1 MLPRADPWRRLAL
14 NQPIGSVAALRL
26 NVMGQSNDIAERDE
40 ADIKRWGIAP
50 SFTIGF
56 GTPLQV
62 TGSFFY
68 QREDNL
74 PDYGFPVMFGGQ
86 EPIPPVNRRN
96 FYGLANNDYEKTDVY
111 IGTIR
116 ADYKYSDDFRLRNE
130 TRYGWYGRQALPGV
144 PQPPTVAPGQSLS
157 TVNVTVTRPQR
168 DSEETIVA
176 NNLDAVVKWSLLG
189 FKSSLVTGFEISYQ
203 TFDITRW
210 TQPQTVTPLLNPN
223 PFRAVPNAQRVLAAK
238 STSDEFGAGV
248 YAVNDLSIT
257 EWLRFLAGVRWDYWN
272 ASADI
277 DFPLPVAN
285 LSNVTNA
292 WNPRLGLVVEPTK
305 SQMYYFTYG
314 TSSNPSAEALSQTL
328 NAANQN
334 LDPENNQSFELGA
347 KWTLFDKLGINAALF
362 RIEKTNARTVDPVT
376 GIVELD
382 GKQRVDGFEISAPG
396 GDPQGLAGLRR
407 VHLPNPKIVEAIDVQ
422 NGVPIQGNVLPN
434 VPQSSATAVDDVQ
447 LHLALAHPGRRGG
460 RLCEQAVRERL
471 QSRVVSQLPHRRS
484 DRGRPAD
491 LQLRAAHEHPEH
503 LQRALLPG
511 PPSRPLHRRA
521 PDGRSSS
528 REPSRTDPML
538 LPIPKVLT
546 EAQVARC
553 RELME
558 RATWVDGRITAG
570 HQSAKAKDNLQIPE
584 GSPEAREMGEMIG
597 KALEQIPLFVSA
609 ALPTKIF
616 PPLFNRY
623 EPGMTFGAHVD
634 NAIRQIPGTP
644 FRVRTDLS
652 ATLFISRPEEYDGGE
667 LVVEDTYGTHSVKLP
682 AGDMILYPAT
692 SLHRVNPVTR
702 GVRLASFFWIESM
715 VRDDGERTL
724 LFDLDMAIVKI
735 NQDVPDHPGVVASTC
750 CYHNLLRRWANA

>member
-1 MLPRADPWRRLAL
+1 MARRRQAGRTPRRLTDSERLILNPKRHLRRAIGLGLLVTSSAWAQQPTDEDLVLPPVDVQAQRRFGEYRLLNSDLFKVPSELADYPQSVTIVPQELMREQADFTLRDAL
-14 NQPIGSVAALRL
+14 RNVTGIGFVAGEGGGAQGDNLTLRGFSARTDIFLDGIRDVGMYTRDTFNLEAVEVFKGPSAVLFGRGSTGGVINQVSKTPKTSRFYEGSFTGGTDVFFRGQADVNQPIGSVAALRL

-144 PQPPTVAPGQSLS
+144 PQPPTVAPDQSLS

-189 FKSSLVTGFEISYQ
+189 FKSTLVTGFEISYQ

-334 LDPENNQSFELGA
+334 LDPEHNQSFELGA

-382 GKQRVDGFEISAPG
+382 GKQRVDGFEISA
-396 GDPQGLAGLRR
+396 AGEILKGWQ
-407 VHLPNPKIVEAIDVQ
+407 VFAGYTYLNPKILEAIDVQ
-422 NGVPIQGNVLPN
+422 NTVPIQGNVLPN
-434 VPQSSATAVDDVQ
+434 VPQSSATLWTTYNFTWHWPIQVGGGAVYASKRYANASNLVSSPSYLTGDLTAAVRPLSNFELRMNIQ
-447 LHLALAHPGRRGG
+447 NISNELFFPALHPG
-460 RLCEQAVRERL
+460 
-471 QSRVVSQLPHRRS
+471 H
-484 DRGRPAD
+484 
-491 LQLRAAHEHPEH
+491 
-503 LQRALLPG
+503 
-511 PPSRPLHRRA
+511 
-521 PDGRSSS
+521 
-528 REPSRTDPML
+528 
-538 LPIPKVLT
+538 
-546 EAQVARC
+546 
-553 RELME
+553 
-558 RATWVDGRITAG
+558 
-570 HQSAKAKDNLQIPE
+570 
-584 GSPEAREMGEMIG
+584 
-597 KALEQIPLFVSA
+597 
-609 ALPTKIF
+609 F
-616 PPLFNRY
+616 PPAAGRTFLFT
-623 EPGMTFGAHVD
+623 GTF
-634 NAIRQIPGTP
+634 
-644 FRVRTDLS
+644 S
-652 ATLFISRPEEYDGGE
+652 Y
-667 LVVEDTYGTHSVKLP
+667 
-682 AGDMILYPAT
+682 
-692 SLHRVNPVTR
+692 
-702 GVRLASFFWIESM
+702 
-715 VRDDGERTL
+715 
-724 LFDLDMAIVKI
+724 
-735 NQDVPDHPGVVASTC
+735 
-750 CYHNLLRRWANA
+750 